1 MSAHSGNSGHMQ
13 WSVSGLTWPNRAAS
27 AFVEAGGLRWHVQTL
42 GTGPTL
48 LLLHGTGAA
57 THSWRGLLPYLAQC
71 FTVIAP
77 DLPGH
82 GFTSAPKPAE
92 HSLPSFAALITALLD
107 ALRVHPTWVVGHS
120 AGAAI
125 AARMC
130 LDHRISPAGIVAING
145 AMLPL
150 QGLPGALFSPLAKF
164 LAANALVPKLFS
176 WRAGER
182 SVTERLLQ
190 STGSTIDDVGVALYG
205 ELMRHSDHAA
215 AALNMMAH
223 WDLAALQRDIRN
235 LTPPLLL
242 IVGEN
247 DRTVPPAEAT
257 RVQRLLTHAELKKLP
272 ALGHLALEESPEA
285 VGKLIVDFAARQS
298 IAPSRETS

>member
-1 MSAHSGNSGHMQ
+1 MSAPMQ

-27 AFVEAGGLRWHVQTL
+27 SFVDAGGLRWHVQQA
-42 GTGPTL
+42 GAGPTIV
-48 LLLHGTGAA
+48 LLHGTGAA
-57 THSWRGLLPYLAQC
+57 THSWRGLFPWLSQF

-82 GFTSAPKPAE
+82 GFTSAPLPAA
-92 HSLPSFAALITALLD
+92 HSLPSFAALIDALLTALHVKP
-107 ALRVHPTWVVGHS
+107 ALVVGHS

-130 LDHRISPAGIVAING
+130 LEHTISPAGIVAING

-150 QGLPGALFSPLAKF
+150 QGLPGAVFSPLAKL

-182 SVTERLLQ
+182 AVTERLLH
-190 STGSTIDDVGVALYG
+190 STGSTIDEAGVALYG
-205 ELMRHSDHAA
+205 ELMRHSSHAS

-223 WDLAALQRDIRN
+223 WDLPALQRDIAK
-235 LTPPLLL
+235 LTTPLLL
-242 IVGEN
+242 LVGEN
-247 DRTVPPAEAT
+247 DRTVPPAEAI
-257 RVQRLLTHAELKKLP
+257 RLQRLLPRAAIKKLP
-272 ALGHLALEESPEA
+272 QLGHLAHEEAPEMIGA
-285 VGKLIVDFAARQS
+285 LIAEFAQQQRVSAG
-298 IAPSRETS
+298 